1 MMMGKDEEV
10 LCGCGCRLRAISR
23 KQTLKHFSER
33 KKFSDRARVKFSCK
47 GIAFAIVAFSY
58 CASYTFRD
66 GSERF
71 ILGRMGE
78 QL

>member
-47 GIAFAIVAFSY
+47 GIAFAIVAFLIVPRTLLEMDLKDLY
-58 CASYTFRD
+58 
-66 GSERF
+66 
-71 ILGRMGE
+71 
-78 QL
+78 